1 MAVVLETTGE
11 SFSLVR
17 IQPGAFSSHRSN
29 TSPGAR
35 GQLTVADEV
44 AEESPHSNRSAAR
57 RKPGGRD
64 GPGGTGATASPRGSK
79 SGMDAQSNAVGTEW
93 GLRRAPGPSFP
104 VLRPLPG

>member
-57 RKPGGRD
+57 RKPGGREARQPHRD
-64 GPGGTGATASPRGSK
+64 DTASGEDDWRTRPGRSRGNGCNGGPPRG
-79 SGMDAQSNAVGTEW
+79 
-93 GLRRAPGPSFP
+93 
-104 VLRPLPG
+104 